1 MTQRRALIA
10 AAVAAVLAVPGA
22 ALVAAQQ
29 KRASPHD
36 TVKAVIDGGNV
47 PITYGRPF
55 AKGRKIFGG
64 LVPYGQVWRTG
75 ADEATILETD
85 KMLMLGPLHLNP
97 GKYSLYSLVDDKT
110 WKLVVNKQVGQWG
123 TEYQQGQDLGRVDMK
138 VETLAAAGRAVHH
151 RPRQGR
157 RRQGRRPDDAVGD
170 QEGHAGLHH
179 DVSARLRG
187 TGEGPATARAL
198 SLYGRGPT
206 APTCRIAVALR
217 FGTCPTGIR
226 ATSFIVTASTTNTAL
241 SPAAAT

>member
-1 MTQRRALIA
+1 VNHRRALIA
-10 AAVAAVLAVPGA
+10 AAVAVVLAVPGA

-29 KRASPHD
+29 KRASPHE
-36 TVKAVIDGGNV
+36 TVKAAIDGGNV
-47 PITYGRPF
+47 TITYGRPF

-138 VETLAAAGRAVHH
+138 VDTIAAPVEQFTIALDKGAGGKGGVLTMQWETRKATLA
-151 RPRQGR
+151 
-157 RRQGRRPDDAVGD
+157 
-170 QEGHAGLHH
+170 
-179 DVSARLRG
+179 
-187 TGEGPATARAL
+187 
-198 SLYGRGPT
+198 
-206 APTCRIAVALR
+206 
-217 FGTCPTGIR
+217 F
-226 ATSFIVTASTTNTAL
+226 TTM
-241 SPAAAT
+241 

>member
-1 MTQRRALIA
+1 MNHRRALIA
-10 AAVAAVLAVPGA
+10 AAVAVVLAVPGA

-29 KRASPHD
+29 KRASPHE
-36 TVKAVIDGGNV
+36 TVKAAIDGGNV
-47 PITYGRPF
+47 TITYGRPL

-138 VETLAAAGRAVHH
+138 AETIPAPVEQFTIALDKGAGGKGGVLTMQWETRKATLA
-151 RPRQGR
+151 
-157 RRQGRRPDDAVGD
+157 
-170 QEGHAGLHH
+170 
-179 DVSARLRG
+179 
-187 TGEGPATARAL
+187 
-198 SLYGRGPT
+198 
-206 APTCRIAVALR
+206 
-217 FGTCPTGIR
+217 F
-226 ATSFIVTASTTNTAL
+226 TTM
-241 SPAAAT
+241 